1 MHIAIDL
8 RPWCGRYKTGVGEY
22 ARGLLT
28 ALFDLDDKN
37 QYTLFVSGRNI
48 DVDSIPWQDFP
59 HVRVVHMPVP
69 NKLLHVALVIV
80 GHPHL
85 DTYITH
91 KTGEKVDVWF
101 SPNIG
106 FISLSKKVKHIT
118 TLHDLSFLLYPEF
131 FTKKQQLW
139 HKIIRPKNQLTRA
152 NHIIVPS
159 KNTKRDIIEQYH
171 INEKKITVIYPGV
184 SPINSIA
191 KIKDLPAQYVLFI
204 GTKEPRKNI
213 AGLIEAYKKSNAYD
227 MGYSLV
233 IAGAPGWKCRLVR
246 NMIQCTKGV
255 VSYDYISEEEKW
267 GMYEKASLF
276 IFPSFYEGFGFP
288 PLEAAVYGCPVI
300 VSNRSSLPEI
310 MGDAAYYVD
319 PYNITDMATGI
330 SRMLTNASLRMKYAE
345 LGKKQVEKY
354 TWEDMAKQLQTLL
367 KNI

>member
-1 MHIAIDL
+1 
-8 RPWCGRYKTGVGEY
+8 
-22 ARGLLT
+22 
-28 ALFDLDDKN
+28 
-37 QYTLFVSGRNI
+37 
-48 DVDSIPWQDFP
+48 
-59 HVRVVHMPVP
+59 
-69 NKLLHVALVIV
+69 
-80 GHPHL
+80 
-85 DTYITH
+85 
-91 KTGEKVDVWF
+91 
-101 SPNIG
+101 
-106 FISLSKKVKHIT
+106 
-118 TLHDLSFLLYPEF
+118 
-131 FTKKQQLW
+131 
-139 HKIIRPKNQLTRA
+139 
-152 NHIIVPS
+152 
-159 KNTKRDIIEQYH
+159 
-171 INEKKITVIYPGV
+171 
-184 SPINSIA
+184 
-191 KIKDLPAQYVLFI
+191 VLFI

-246 NMIQCTKGV
+246 NMIQCTKGI
-255 VSYDYISEEEKW
+255 VSYDYISEEEKR